1 MLTCCRLET
10 SLQMNSTKEAF
21 HTEQQFILCN
31 FRWLLIRLFS
41 CISESYLEQSIQ
53 EWTKSKIYGRQ
64 HLKKIKNSTSF
75 AWSILEYFV
84 QFSTLSNIFDGT
96 FCENIERVKAAN
108 SFRKKLLHRRLTGFW
123 ICYCRLDYCNYWSQ
137 LNIYTL

>member
-1 MLTCCRLET
+1 MKLHFKWTPLRRL
-10 SLQMNSTKEAF
+10 
-21 HTEQQFILCN
+21 FILSSSLYSVTLDGCLCGF
-31 FRWLLIRLFS
+31 FRAF
-41 CISESYLEQSIQ
+41 QSRI
-53 EWTKSKIYGRQ
+53 WNKVFKNGPSKIYGRQ

-84 QFSTLSNIFDGT
+84 QFSALSNIFDGT

-137 LNIYTL
+137 LIIYTL